1 MFLVSVKGSGEA
13 NILFSSCQGC
23 DGYRITLGANCN
35 SQSYI
40 TQDGGEDDQRI
51 YQVYIH
57 FSSQQFNLKRL
68 FTFHSKTP
76 DILNPGKFQRFQ
88 VDLNENSK
96 EFKIEVRKHGENV
109 TLMERTW
116 EKASLPWSNLSI
128 VAFSEYG
135 AKPVYYKHKVKGIAT
150 INDG

>member
-1 MFLVSVKGSGEA
+1 M
-13 NILFSSCQGC
+13 
-23 DGYRITLGANCN
+23 
-35 SQSYI
+35 
-40 TQDGGEDDQRI
+40 
-51 YQVYIH
+51 
-57 FSSQQFNLKRL
+57 KRL

-150 INDG
+150 MMAKLFALKKTNSTFLFQLVLLGGLGFRATVTTT